1 MTSAIRVDH
10 THWACPLPLQG
21 LPGVKCDQGNEISA
35 EYCKN
40 CKKKRAVKAK
50 ALNRN
55 GDKIG
60 KLIEIT
66 VTGEELWD
74 YD

>member
-1 MTSAIRVDH
+1 MSA
-10 THWACPLPLQG
+10 A
-21 LPGVKCDQGNEISA
+21 
-35 EYCKN
+35 YCKN

-60 KLIEIT
+60 KLVEIT
-66 VTGEELWD
+66 ATGEELWD